1 MDETCMTGGMG
12 KALRNGRGIDKWNLD
27 KISGELSP
35 CRSGVPS
42 KLDAV
47 LEYLDKIN
55 GYTAEAENEDGVGKL
70 FDFARA
76 VFKTKRKGKERKGE
90 DKGD

>member
-1 MDETCMTGGMG
+1 M
-12 KALRNGRGIDKWNLD
+12 ALRRLRGTGRWMSAMASSRIPAPQPRNAPKQPLAVQ
-27 KISGELSP
+27 
-35 CRSGVPS
+35 RS
-42 KLDAV
+42 LATA